1 MDIKTKGYRKP
12 HNDTV
17 EVFFD
22 SPLRIRKYGC
32 VPGMVGFYVVGV
44 AFDDAPETAQ
54 VRLIA
59 PALGVNA
66 GVECADGLDD
76 EDVLVH
82 ARVVAE
88 AVVAAMNAAEEA

>member
-1 MDIKTKGYRKP
+1 MGINAKGYRKP

-32 VPGMVGFYVVGV
+32 VKGVDGFYVVGV

-54 VRLIA
+54 VRLIV
-59 PALGVNA
+59 PELGINV

-76 EDVLVH
+76 ERILEH
-82 ARVVAE
+82 AKVVAD
-88 AVVAAMNAAEEA
+88 AIVQSMIAEGED

>member
-1 MDIKTKGYRKP
+1 MGIKAKGYRKP

-32 VPGMVGFYVVGV
+32 IPGMVGFYVVGV

-59 PALGVNA
+59 PALGVNV
-66 GVECADGLDD
+66 GVECACGLDD
-76 EDVLVH
+76 EDVLGR
-82 ARVVAE
+82 ARVVAD
-88 AVVAAMNAAEEA
+88 AVVATMNAEEEA